1 MLGFTLLLSL
11 GVLVMMTEVSDI
23 TRSKDVIK
31 ILRLVHERYTAE
43 QAGRGDL
50 CVVRMR
56 RVEGGLKPQ

>member
-1 MLGFTLLLSL
+1 MT
-11 GVLVMMTEVSDI
+11 TEVSDI

-56 RVEGGLKPQ
+56 RVAGGLKPQ